1 MAAAP
6 SKSVRACVSLARS
19 AGSARVRES
28 AARHSHASLL
38 AGARSRPGTGV
49 CFLRADAGL
58 KKELVA
64 RLAEADVDS
73 PEASPELALSANAN
87 RDLKSASPRAS
98 PRKAAQTSPRKGA
111 PASPRATAT
120 APPASLKGRLA
131 DRAHA
136 LARASKEAK
145 EGEEEDSD
153 EKEEEVV
160 TFVEEDA
167 QVSGEDEDSEDS
179 EEEDEEVQEEEGEPA
194 TASTG
199 GGVMAPEKPTVK
211 QVLKKL
217 SFFHKGTGGGSGGGG
232 GEGGGRGEV
241 GGGGGVGAGLGSV
254 VARSLLDFEMAG
266 GDGKGK
272 RVSMWAAASA
282 APSSSHALA
291 QEVGLKSGLRGNHSQ
306 KSVPEYIYSI
316 KSPHADV

>member
-199 GGVMAPEKPTVK
+199 GGVMAPEKPKAK

-217 SFFHKGTGGGSGGGG
+217 SFFHKGTGGGGGGGWGRGEGGGG
-232 GEGGGRGEV
+232 GS
-241 GGGGGVGAGLGSV
+241 VGAGLGSV
-254 VARSLLDFEMAG
+254 VARSFRDFEMAG